1 MIFINFV
8 RSAPCYVITL
18 SILASF
24 AYSLPFVLVSLTV
37 IIINIILVA
46 IIDLTPRHKK
56 GKGLDSKTF
65 GYLHIPYLFFHCHF
79 VCLSAW
85 LVLCL

>member
-1 MIFINFV
+1 M
-8 RSAPCYVITL
+8 SAPCYLISLSV

-24 AYSLPFVLVSLTV
+24 AHSLPFVRVNLTV
-37 IIINIILVA
+37 IINIILVA
-46 IIDLTPRHKK
+46 IIDLTPRNKK
-56 GKGLDSKTF
+56 RKGMDSKTF
-65 GYLHIPYLFFHCHF
+65 GYLHSPYLFFHFHF